1 MNSPT
6 PARIRS
12 RVLLVE
18 SDPWDAGLVQEA
30 LDELEEQQ
38 YRKLLPWHMELY
50 HAETLAEALA
60 ALEQESFDILLVNLD
75 LTDSQ
80 ALHTFL
86 RIQPRSGTAPIVVLC
101 SARDEYTAL
110 AAVREG
116 AFSYLLK
123 EDLDCLP
130 LARTLRSAMER
141 QQAMVARAELP
152 LLDEFTSLISRD
164 GFVLLGE
171 QSLQLAARWERPAT
185 LFLIEL
191 TGFSLLEDT
200 YGSQAHDLALIETG
214 DLLRAVF
221 RESDVIARLQGDTF
235 GALCFD
241 DPAELETIDH
251 RIDRYL
257 QSLSP
262 YPAKRPPLTYLT
274 GQATLVP
281 SVATNL
287 DVLLERAEADLMA
300 NRGREMAPA
309 LG

>member
-1 MNSPT
+1 MNSPS

-38 YRKLLPWHMELY
+38 YRKLLPWQMELY
-50 HAETLAEALA
+50 HAETLEEAVA
-60 ALEQESFDILLVNLD
+60 ALEQEPFDIILLNLD
-75 LTDSQ
+75 LSDSK

-86 RIQPRSGTAPIVVLC
+86 RLHTMSRTAPIVILC
-101 SARDEYTAL
+101 SAADEYTAL

-141 QQAMVARAELP
+141 QQAIVARAELP
-152 LLDEFTSLISRD
+152 LLDELTSLISRD

-171 QSLQLAARWERPAT
+171 QSLQLAARWQRPAT
-185 LFLIEL
+185 LFLVEL
-191 TGFSLLEDT
+191 TGYSLLQDA
-200 YGSQAHDLALIETG
+200 YGHQAHDLALIETG
-214 DLLRAVF
+214 DLLRTVF
-221 RESDVIARLQGDTF
+221 RESDVVARLQGDTF

-241 DPAELETIDH
+241 DPGAIEPIGE
-251 RIDRYL
+251 RINRYL
-257 QSLSP
+257 RSLSP
-262 YPAKRPPLTYLT
+262 YAIKRPVLCYVTGSSTLTPC
-274 GQATLVP
+274 AT
-281 SVATNL
+281 TNL
-287 DVLLERAEADLMA
+287 DVLLQLAESNLSE
-300 NRGREMAPA
+300 NRDRELSPA

>member
-1 MNSPT
+1 MNSPS

-38 YRKLLPWHMELY
+38 YRKLLPWLMELY
-50 HAETLAEALA
+50 HAETLAEALG
-60 ALEQESFDILLVNLD
+60 ALQQEAFDIILLNLD

-86 RIQPRSGTAPIVVLC
+86 RVHPMCRTAPIIVLC
-101 SARDEYTAL
+101 NAREEYTAL

-152 LLDEFTSLISRD
+152 LLDELTSLISRD

-171 QSLQLAARWERPAT
+171 QSLQLAARWQRPAT
-185 LFLIEL
+185 LFLVEL
-191 TGFSLLEDT
+191 TGYSLLQDA
-200 YGSQAHDLALIETG
+200 YGHQAHDLALIETG
-214 DLLRAVF
+214 DLLRTVF
-221 RESDVIARLQGDTF
+221 RESDVVARLQGDTF

-241 DPAELETIDH
+241 DPGDLESMDG
-251 RIDRYL
+251 RIERYL
-257 QSLSP
+257 GSLAP
-262 YPAKRPPLTYLT
+262 YPSNRPALSYLS
-274 GQATLVP
+274 GQATLIP
-281 SVATNL
+281 TASTNL
-287 DVLLERAEADLMA
+287 DVMLQRAEADLAA
-300 NRGREMAPA
+300 NRGRELAPA

>member
-1 MNSPT
+1 MNSPS

-38 YRKLLPWHMELY
+38 YRKLLPWVMELY
-50 HAETLAEALA
+50 HAETLAEAIV
-60 ALEQESFDILLVNLD
+60 ALEQEAFDIILLNLD
-75 LTDSQ
+75 LTDSH

-86 RIQPRSGTAPIVVLC
+86 RVHPMSRTAPIVILC
-101 SARDEYTAL
+101 NAREEYTAL

-141 QQAMVARAELP
+141 QQAIVARAELP
-152 LLDEFTSLISRD
+152 LLDELTSLISRD

-171 QSLQLAARWERPAT
+171 QSLQLAARWQHPAT
-185 LFLIEL
+185 LFLVEL
-191 TGFSLLEDT
+191 TGYSLLEDA
-200 YGSQAHDLALIETG
+200 YGHQAHDLALIETG
-214 DLLRAVF
+214 DLLRTVF
-221 RESDVIARLQGDTF
+221 RESDVVARLQGDTF

-241 DPAELETIDH
+241 DPAALESMED
-251 RIDRYL
+251 RIERYL
-257 QSLSP
+257 KSLTP
-262 YPAKRPPLTYLT
+262 YPSNRPALSYLS
-274 GQATLVP
+274 GQSTLIP
-281 SVATNL
+281 TSTTNL
-287 DVLLERAEADLMA
+287 DGMLQRAEADLA
-300 NRGREMAPA
+300 VNRGQELTPA

>member
-1 MNSPT
+1 MNSPS
-6 PARIRS
+6 PARICS

-38 YRKLLPWHMELY
+38 YRKLLPWQMELY
-50 HAETLAEALA
+50 HAETLGEAVA
-60 ALEQESFDILLVNLD
+60 ALEQEPFDIILLNLD
-75 LTDSQ
+75 LSDSK

-86 RIQPRSGTAPIVVLC
+86 RLHGLSRAAPIVILC
-101 SARDEYTAL
+101 SAAEEYTAL

-141 QQAMVARAELP
+141 QQAIVARAELP
-152 LLDEFTSLISRD
+152 LLDELTSLISRD

-171 QSLQLAARWERPAT
+171 QSLQLAARWQRPAT
-185 LFLIEL
+185 LFLVEL
-191 TGFSLLEDT
+191 AGYSLLQDA
-200 YGSQAHDLALIETG
+200 YGHQAHDLALIETG
-214 DLLRAVF
+214 DLLRTVF
-221 RESDVIARLQGDTF
+221 RESDVVARLQGDTF

-241 DPAELETIDH
+241 DPGAIEPIGV
-251 RIDRYL
+251 RINRYL

-262 YPAKRPPLTYLT
+262 SAIQRPVLCYVT
-274 GQATLVP
+274 GSSTLMPSAT
-281 SVATNL
+281 TNL
-287 DVLLERAEADLMA
+287 DVLLRLAETNLLE
-300 NRGREMAPA
+300 NRGRELA
-309 LG
+309 LR

>member
-1 MNSPT
+1 MNSPS

-38 YRKLLPWHMELY
+38 YRKLLPWQMELY

-60 ALEQESFDILLVNLD
+60 ALEQEAFDIILLNLD

-86 RIQPRSGTAPIVVLC
+86 RVHPMSRTAPIVILC
-101 SARDEYTAL
+101 NAREEYTAL

-141 QQAMVARAELP
+141 QQAIVARAELP
-152 LLDEFTSLISRD
+152 LLDELTSLISRD

-171 QSLQLAARWERPAT
+171 QSLQLAARWQRPAT

-191 TGFSLLEDT
+191 TGYSMLEDA
-200 YGSQAHDLALIETG
+200 YGHQAHDLALIETG
-214 DLLRAVF
+214 DLLRSVF
-221 RESDVIARLQGDTF
+221 RESDVVARLQGDTF

-241 DPAELETIDH
+241 DPAELESMED
-251 RIDRYL
+251 RIHRYL
-257 QSLSP
+257 RSLAPHPSHRPALSYLSGQS
-262 YPAKRPPLTYLT
+262 
-274 GQATLVP
+274 TLIP
-281 SVATNL
+281 TASTNL
-287 DVLLERAEADLMA
+287 DVMLQRAEAHLAM
-300 NRGREMAPA
+300 NRGQELAPA

>member
-1 MNSPT
+1 MNSPS
-6 PARIRS
+6 PARVRS

-38 YRKLLPWHMELY
+38 YRKLLPWLMELY
-50 HAETLAEALA
+50 HAETLAESIA
-60 ALEQESFDILLVNLD
+60 ALEQETFDIILLNLD
-75 LTDSQ
+75 LADSN

-86 RIQPRSGTAPIVVLC
+86 RIHPLCRTAPIVILC
-101 SARDEYTAL
+101 STRDEYTAL

-141 QQAMVARAELP
+141 QQAIVARAELP
-152 LLDEFTSLISRD
+152 LLDELTSLISRD

-191 TGFSLLEDT
+191 TGFSLLEDA
-200 YGSQAHDLALIETG
+200 YGHQAHDLALIETG
-214 DLLRAVF
+214 DLLRSIF
-221 RESDVIARLQGDTF
+221 RESDVVARLQGDTF

-241 DPAELETIDH
+241 DPAALEPIND
-251 RIDRYL
+251 RINRYL
-257 QSLSP
+257 TSLSP
-262 YPAKRPPLTYLT
+262 GTTQRPGLTYVT
-274 GQATLVP
+274 GSATLTP
-281 SVATNL
+281 SAITNL
-287 DVLLERAEADLMA
+287 DVLLERAEAALIT
-300 NRGREMAPA
+300 NRGQQLAPA

>member
-1 MNSPT
+1 MNSPS

-38 YRKLLPWHMELY
+38 YRKLLPWQMELY
-50 HAETLAEALA
+50 HAETLGEAVA
-60 ALEQESFDILLVNLD
+60 ALDQEPFDIILLNLD
-75 LTDSQ
+75 LTDSK

-86 RIQPRSGTAPIVVLC
+86 RLHTISRTAPIVILC
-101 SARDEYTAL
+101 SASDEYTAL

-141 QQAMVARAELP
+141 QQAIVARAELP
-152 LLDEFTSLISRD
+152 LLDELTSLISRD

-171 QSLQLAARWERPAT
+171 QSLQLAARWQRPAT
-185 LFLIEL
+185 LFLVEL
-191 TGFSLLEDT
+191 TGYSLLQDA
-200 YGSQAHDLALIETG
+200 YGHQAHDLALIETG
-214 DLLRAVF
+214 DLLRSVF
-221 RESDVIARLQGDTF
+221 RESDVVARLQEDTF

-241 DPAELETIDH
+241 DPSAIEPMGD
-251 RIDRYL
+251 RIKRYL
-257 QSLSP
+257 HSLSP
-262 YPAKRPPLTYLT
+262 YAMQRPVLCYVTGSSTLT
-274 GQATLVP
+274 P
-281 SVATNL
+281 SGTTNL
-287 DVLLERAEADLMA
+287 DVLLQLAESDLCE
-300 NRGREMAPA
+300 NRSRELVPA
-309 LG
+309 LP

>member
-1 MNSPT
+1 MNSPS

-38 YRKLLPWHMELY
+38 YRKLLPWQMELY

-60 ALEQESFDILLVNLD
+60 ALEHEAFDIILLNLD

-86 RIQPRSGTAPIVVLC
+86 RVHPMTRTAPIVILC
-101 SARDEYTAL
+101 NAREEYTAL

-141 QQAMVARAELP
+141 QQAIVARAELP
-152 LLDEFTSLISRD
+152 LLDELTSLISRD

-171 QSLQLAARWERPAT
+171 QSLQLAARWQRPAT

-191 TGFSLLEDT
+191 TGYSLLQDA
-200 YGSQAHDLALIETG
+200 YGHQAHDLALIETG
-214 DLLRAVF
+214 DLLRSVF
-221 RESDVIARLQGDTF
+221 RESDVVARLQGDTF

-241 DPAELETIDH
+241 DPAELETMDA
-251 RIDRYL
+251 RIQRYL
-257 QSLSP
+257 RSLAPHPANRPALSYLSGQSTLIP
-262 YPAKRPPLTYLT
+262 T
-274 GQATLVP
+274 AT
-281 SVATNL
+281 TNL
-287 DVLLERAEADLMA
+287 DVMLQRAEADLAM
-300 NRGREMAPA
+300 NRGQELAPA